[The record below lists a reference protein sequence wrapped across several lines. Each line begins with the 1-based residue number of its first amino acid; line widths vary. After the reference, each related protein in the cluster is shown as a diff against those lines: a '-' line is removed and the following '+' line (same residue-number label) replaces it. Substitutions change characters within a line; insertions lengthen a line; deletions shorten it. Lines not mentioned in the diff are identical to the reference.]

1 MDIKE
6 LEFVEKDPT
15 YWEGLLIDAYEKIT
29 QRPLYPAD
37 PERLLINLQTYAS
50 TLLAIAINETAKQ
63 NLLAFAT
70 GQHLDALAE
79 LYGVKR
85 LPARK
90 AQTILRFS
98 LAEPLSFD
106 VVIPAGT
113 RASAGGDLYFATL
126 QEAKI
131 PAGSLFVDVPAECS
145 EAGTIG
151 NGFSIGQIKNLMNP
165 LPYVASVSNII
176 MSMYG
181 ADEEDDERFRERIRL
196 SIERFT
202 NAGSRQAYIY
212 HTLSAHQDIEDVEV
226 YSPAPGQVKV
236 IFTVKGGNIPDASML
251 SLVQDYLSSE
261 RVRPLTDQVLVS
273 APQVVYYDIDLT
285 FYVNKK
291 DAPKLSFIQ
300 SAVEKAVNDFIVW
313 TKAKIGRDILPEELI
328 RLVKQAGAY
337 RVDLALPAK
346 QELTIEQIAHA
357 QNVSIRYGGLVD
369 D

>member
-1 MDIKE
+1 MDIK
-6 LEFVEKDPT
+6 FVETDPT

-63 NLLAFAT
+63 NLLAFAK
-70 GQHLDALAE
+70 GQHLDALAQF
-79 LYGVKR
+79 YGVQR

-98 LAEPLSFD
+98 LAEPLDFD

-113 RASAGGDLYFATL
+113 RVSAAGDLYFATL
-126 QEAKI
+126 QEVKI
-131 PAGSLFVDVPAECS
+131 TAGSLYADVPAECN
-145 EAGTIG
+145 EPGTKG
-151 NGFSIGQIKNLMNP
+151 NGFSPGQIKDLMDP
-165 LPYVASVSNII
+165 LPYIASVSNIT

-202 NAGSRQAYIY
+202 NAGSKQAYIY

-236 IFTVKGGNIPDASML
+236 IFTVKKGGNIPDASML
-251 SLVQDYLSSE
+251 SLVRDYLSSE

-273 APQVVYYDIDLT
+273 APEVVYYDIDLT
-285 FYVNKK
+285 FYVNRKN
-291 DAPKLSFIQ
+291 ATKLSFIQ
-300 SAVEKAVNDFIVW
+300 SAVEKAVNDFIAW
-313 TKAKIGRDILPEELI
+313 TKSKIGRDILPEELT

-337 RVDLALPAK
+337 RVDLTLPTR

-357 QNVSIRYGGLVD
+357 RNVSIRYGGLVD
-369 D
+369 E

>member
-1 MDIKE
+1 MDIK
-6 LEFVEKDPT
+6 FVETDPT
-15 YWEGLLIDAYEKIT
+15 YWEGLLIDAYENIT

-37 PERLLINLQTYAS
+37 PERLLLNLQTYAS
-50 TLLAIAINETAKQ
+50 TLLAIAINEAAKQ
-63 NLLAFAT
+63 NLLAYTT
-70 GQHLDALAE
+70 GPHLDALAE
-79 LYGVKR
+79 FYGVQR

-90 AQTILRFS
+90 AQTILRFF
-98 LAEPLSFD
+98 LAEPLDFD

-113 RASAGGDLYFATL
+113 RVSAGGDLYFATL

-131 PAGSLFVDVPAECS
+131 PAGSLYVDFPAECN
-145 EAGTIG
+145 EEGTKG
-151 NGFSIGQIKNLMNP
+151 NGFSPGQIKDLMDP
-165 LPYVASVSNII
+165 LPYISSVSNIT

-202 NAGSRQAYIY
+202 NAGSKQAYIY

-236 IFTVKGGNIPDASML
+236 ILTVKDGNIPDASML
-251 SLVQDYLSSE
+251 SLVRDYLSSE

-273 APQVVYYDIDLT
+273 APEVVYYDIDLT

-291 DAPKLSFIQ
+291 DASKLSFIQ
-300 SAVEKAVNDFIVW
+300 SAVEKAVSDFIAW
-313 TKAKIGRDILPEELI
+313 TKSKIGRDILPEELI

-337 RVDLALPAK
+337 RVSLTLPAK

-357 QNVSIRYGGLVD
+357 RDVNVRYGGLVD

>member
-1 MDIKE
+1 MDIK
-6 LEFVEKDPT
+6 FVETNAT
-15 YWEGLLIDAYEKIT
+15 YWESLLIDAYEKIT

-37 PERLLINLQTYAS
+37 PERLLINLQTYAN

-63 NLLAFAT
+63 NLLAYTT
-70 GQHLDALAE
+70 GPYLDALAQF
-79 LYGVKR
+79 YGIQR

-98 LAEPLSFD
+98 LSEPLSFD
-106 VVIPAGT
+106 VIIPAGT
-113 RASAGGDLYFATL
+113 RVSAGGDLYFATL
-126 QEAKI
+126 REAKI
-131 PAGSLFVDVPAECS
+131 PAGSLYVDVPAECN

-151 NGFSIGQIKNLMNP
+151 NGFSPGQIKDLMDP
-165 LPYVASVSNII
+165 LPYIDSVSNIT
-176 MSMYG
+176 MSLYG

-196 SIERFT
+196 SIERFS

-236 IFTVKGGNIPDASML
+236 IFTVKNGNIPDESML
-251 SLVQDYLSSE
+251 SLVRDYLSSE

-273 APQVVYYDIDLT
+273 APEVVYYDIDLT
-285 FYVNKK
+285 YYVNRK
-291 DAPKLSFIQ
+291 DATKLSFIQ
-300 SAVEKAVNDFIVW
+300 SAVEKAVNEFIAW
-313 TKAKIGRDILPEELI
+313 TKSKIGRDILPEELI

-337 RVDLALPAK
+337 RVDLALPTK

-357 QNVSIRYGGLVD
+357 RNVNVRYGGLVD
-369 D
+369 G

>member
-1 MDIKE
+1 MDIK
-6 LEFVEKDPT
+6 FVETDAT
-15 YWEGLLIDAYEKIT
+15 YWEGLLIDAYENIT

-63 NLLAFAT
+63 NLLAFAK
-70 GQHLDALAE
+70 GQYLDALAE
-79 LYGVKR
+79 FYGVQR

-90 AQTILRFS
+90 ARTVLRFS
-98 LAEPLSFD
+98 LSEPLDFD

-113 RASAGGDLYFATL
+113 RVSAGGDLFFATL

-131 PAGSLFVDVPAECS
+131 RAGSLYVDVPAECS
-145 EAGTIG
+145 EAGTKG
-151 NGFSIGQIKNLMNP
+151 NSFSSGQIIDLMDT
-165 LPYVASVSNII
+165 LSYITSVSNITI
-176 MSMYG
+176 SMYG

-202 NAGSRQAYIY
+202 NAGSKQAYIY

-226 YSPAPGQVKV
+226 YSPASGQVKV
-236 IFTVKGGNIPDASML
+236 IFTVKGGNIPNASML
-251 SLVQDYLSSE
+251 ALVRNYLASE

-273 APQVVYYDIDLT
+273 APEVVYYDIDLT

-291 DAPKLSFIQ
+291 DAPRLSFIQ
-300 SAVEKAVNDFIVW
+300 SAVEKAVSNFIAW
-313 TKAKIGRDILPEELI
+313 TKSKIGRDILPEELI

-337 RVDLALPAK
+337 RVDLTLPAK
-346 QELTIEQIAHA
+346 EELTIEQIAHA
-357 QNVSIRYGGLVD
+357 QNVSIRYGGLID

>member
-1 MDIKE
+1 MDIK
-6 LEFVEKDPT
+6 FVETDAT
-15 YWEGLLIDAYEKIT
+15 YWESLLIDAYEKIT

-37 PERLLINLQTYAS
+37 PERLLINLQTYAN

-63 NLLAFAT
+63 NLLAFAK
-70 GQHLDALAE
+70 GQYLDALAE
-79 LYGVKR
+79 FYGVQR

-98 LAEPLSFD
+98 LAEPLNFD
-106 VVIPAGT
+106 VIIPAGT
-113 RASAGGDLYFATL
+113 RVPAGDLYFATL

-131 PAGSLFVDVPAECS
+131 PAGSLYVDVPAECN

-151 NGFSIGQIKNLMNP
+151 NGFSPGQIKDLMDP
-165 LPYVASVSNII
+165 LPYIAFVSNIT

-181 ADEEDDERFRERIRL
+181 ANEEDDERFRERIRL

-236 IFTVKGGNIPDASML
+236 IFTVKGGNIPDESML
-251 SLVQDYLSSE
+251 SFVRDYLSSE
-261 RVRPLTDQVLVS
+261 RIRPLTDQVLVS
-273 APQVVYYDIDLT
+273 APEVVYYDIDLT

-291 DAPKLSFIQ
+291 DASKLSFIQ
-300 SAVEKAVNDFIVW
+300 SAVEKAVNDFIAW
-313 TKAKIGRDILPEELI
+313 TKSKIGRDILPEELI

-337 RVDLALPAK
+337 RVDLALPTK
-346 QELTIEQIAHA
+346 HELTIEQIAHA
-357 QNVSIRYGGLVD
+357 RNVSIRYGGLVD

>member
-1 MDIKE
+1 MDIK
-6 LEFVEKDPT
+6 FVETDAT
-15 YWEGLLIDAYEKIT
+15 YWEGVLIDAYENIT

-50 TLLAIAINETAKQ
+50 ALLAIAINETAKQ
-63 NLLAFAT
+63 NLLAFAK
-70 GQHLDALAE
+70 GQYLDALAQF
-79 LYGVKR
+79 YGVQR

-98 LAEPLSFD
+98 LVEPLNFD

-126 QEAKI
+126 QEVKI
-131 PAGSLFVDVPAECS
+131 PAGSLYVDVPAECN
-145 EAGTIG
+145 EPGTKG
-151 NGFSIGQIKNLMNP
+151 NGFSPGQIKDLIDP
-165 LPYVASVSNII
+165 LPYIDSVSNIT

-202 NAGSRQAYIY
+202 NAGSKQAYIY

-251 SLVQDYLSSE
+251 SLVRDYLSSE

-273 APQVVYYDIDLT
+273 APEIVQYDIDLT

-300 SAVEKAVNDFIVW
+300 SAVEKAVSDFIAW
-313 TKAKIGRDILPEELI
+313 TKSKIGRDILPEELI

-337 RVDLALPAK
+337 RVGLTFPTR

-357 QNVSIRYGGLVD
+357 RNVNVRYGGLVD

>member
-1 MDIKE
+1 MDVK
-6 LEFVEKDPT
+6 FVETDPT
-15 YWEGLLIDAYEKIT
+15 YWESLLIEAYEKIT
-29 QRPLYPAD
+29 RRPLYPAD

-63 NLLAFAT
+63 NLLAYAT
-70 GQHLDALAE
+70 GPHLDALAE
-79 LYGVKR
+79 FYGVQR

-98 LAEPLSFD
+98 LAEPLDFD

-113 RASAGGDLYFATL
+113 RVSAGGDLYFATL

-131 PAGSLFVDVPAECS
+131 PTGSLYIDIPAECN

-151 NGFSIGQIKNLMNP
+151 NGFSPGQIKDLMDP
-165 LPYVASVSNII
+165 LPYIASVSNIT

-202 NAGSRQAYIY
+202 NAGSKQAYIY

-236 IFTVKGGNIPDASML
+236 IFTVKGGNIPDETML
-251 SLVQDYLSSE
+251 SLVRDYLSSE

-273 APQVVYYDIDLT
+273 VPEVVYYDIDLT
-285 FYVNKK
+285 FYVNRK
-291 DAPKLSFIQ
+291 DASKVSFIQ
-300 SAVEKAVNDFIVW
+300 SAVEKAVSDFIAW
-313 TKAKIGRDILPEELI
+313 TKSKIGRDILPEELT

-337 RVDLALPAK
+337 RVDLTLPAK

-357 QNVSIRYGGLVD
+357 RNVNVRYGGLVD

>member
-1 MDIKE
+1 MDIK
-6 LEFVEKDPT
+6 FVETDAT

-29 QRPLYPAD
+29 QRTLYPAD
-37 PERLLINLQTYAS
+37 PERLLLNLQTYAS

-63 NLLAFAT
+63 NLLAYAT
-70 GQHLDALAE
+70 GQYLDALAE
-79 LYGVKR
+79 FYGVQR

-98 LAEPLSFD
+98 LAGHLSFD

-126 QEAKI
+126 QEATI
-131 PAGSLFVDVPAECS
+131 TAGSLFVDVPAECN
-145 EAGTIG
+145 EPGIKG
-151 NGFSIGQIKNLMNP
+151 NGFSPGQIKDLMDP
-165 LPYVASVSNII
+165 LPYVASVSNIT

-202 NAGSRQAYIY
+202 NAGSKQAYIY

-251 SLVQDYLSSE
+251 SLVRDYLSSE

-273 APQVVYYDIDLT
+273 VPEVVSYDIDLT

-300 SAVEKAVNDFIVW
+300 SAVEKAVNDFIAW
-313 TKAKIGRDILPEELI
+313 TKSKIGRDILPEELI
-328 RLVKQAGAY
+328 RLIKQAGAY
-337 RVDLALPAK
+337 RVDLVSPTR

>member
-6 LEFVEKDPT
+6 LEFVEKDPI

-37 PERLLINLQTYAS
+37 PERLLINLQTYAC

-70 GQHLDALAE
+70 GQHLDALAQF
-79 LYGVKR
+79 YGVQR

-90 AQTILRFS
+90 AQAILRFS

-113 RASAGGDLYFATL
+113 RVSTGGDLYFATL

-131 PAGSLFVDVPAECS
+131 PAGSLFVDVPAECNQP
-145 EAGTIG
+145 GTIG
-151 NGFSIGQIKNLMNP
+151 NGFSPGQIKYLMDP
-165 LPYVASVSNII
+165 LHYVASVSNIT

-202 NAGSRQAYIY
+202 NAGSKQAYIY

-251 SLVQDYLSSE
+251 SLVRDYLSSE

-273 APQVVYYDIDLT
+273 APQVVSYDIDLT

-291 DAPKLSFIQ
+291 DATKLSFIQ
-300 SAVEKAVNDFIVW
+300 PAVERAVNDFIAW
-313 TKAKIGRDILPEELI
+313 TKSKIGRDILPEELI
-328 RLVKQAGAY
+328 RLIKEAGAY
-337 RVDLALPAK
+337 RVDLTSPTR
-346 QELTIEQIAHA
+346 QELTIEQIAHVR
-357 QNVSIRYGGLVD
+357 NVSIRYGGLVD

>member
-1 MDIKE
+1 MDIK
-6 LEFVEKDPT
+6 FVETDAT
-15 YWEGLLIDAYEKIT
+15 YWEGVLIDAYENIT

-70 GQHLDALAE
+70 GPYLDALAQF
-79 LYGVKR
+79 YGIQR

-98 LAEPLSFD
+98 LSEPLNFD

-113 RASAGGDLYFATL
+113 RVSAGGDLYFATL

-131 PAGSLFVDVPAECS
+131 PAGSLFVDVLAECS
-145 EAGTIG
+145 EAGTKG
-151 NGFSIGQIKNLMNP
+151 NGFSPGQIKDLMDP
-165 LPYVASVSNII
+165 LPYVDSVSNIT
-176 MSMYG
+176 MSLYG

-202 NAGSRQAYIY
+202 NAGSKQAYIY

-236 IFTVKGGNIPDASML
+236 IFTMKGGNIPDASML
-251 SLVQDYLSSE
+251 SLVRDYLSSE

-273 APQVVYYDIDLT
+273 APEIVYYDIDLT
-285 FYVNKK
+285 FYANKK
-291 DAPKLSFIQ
+291 DASKLSFIQ
-300 SAVEKAVNDFIVW
+300 SAVEKAVNDFIAW
-313 TKAKIGRDILPEELI
+313 TKSKIGRDILPEELI

-337 RVDLALPAK
+337 RVDLALPTK
-346 QELTIEQIAHA
+346 HELTIEQIAHA
-357 QNVSIRYGGLVD
+357 QNVTVRYGGLAD

>member
-1 MDIKE
+1 MDIKFIE
-6 LEFVEKDPT
+6 TDPL
-15 YWEGLLIDAYEKIT
+15 YWESLLIDAYEKIT

-50 TLLAIAINETAKQ
+50 ALLAIAINETAKQ
-63 NLLAFAT
+63 NLLAFAK
-70 GQHLDALAE
+70 GQYLDALAE

-90 AQTILRFS
+90 AQTILRFY
-98 LAEPLSFD
+98 LAEPLDFD

-113 RASAGGDLYFATL
+113 RVTAGGDIYFATL

-131 PAGSLFVDVPAECS
+131 PAGSLYVDVPAECS

-151 NGFSIGQIKNLMNP
+151 NGFSIGQIKNLMDP
-165 LPYVASVSNII
+165 LPYISSVSNIT
-176 MSMYG
+176 MSLFG

-196 SIERFT
+196 SIERFS
-202 NAGSRQAYIY
+202 NAGSKQAYIY

-236 IFTVKGGNIPDASML
+236 IFTLKGGNIPDESML
-251 SLVQDYLSSE
+251 SLIWKYLSSE

-273 APQVVYYDIDLT
+273 APEVVYYDIDLT
-285 FYVNKK
+285 FYVNRK

-300 SAVEKAVNDFIVW
+300 SAVEKAVGDFVSW
-313 TKAKIGRDILPEELI
+313 TKSKIGRDILPEELI

-357 QNVSIRYGGLVD
+357 QDICIRYGGLVD